1 MNSLRPSV
9 YFGRGCGEVDDKNL
23 SRRQLIQA
31 GALAGAWL
39 AFPGIA
45 AGSPLPEYKKL
56 ASGDDASLYL
66 IHGNVIDV
74 VRGVVLRDKTVV
86 IRRGVIADVT
96 DSLPVAGPQATV
108 VDLRDHYVLPGLID
122 AHCHTTLTSE
132 AGLSIFG
139 LAATYRQLKRN
150 YVQQFAHG
158 VTTVRDMG
166 AMPKL
171 LQDGLKWIAD
181 GDITGP
187 RVVYCNAFTNICE
200 SHPDIDPAD
209 VSIFSGLALAVTGN
223 PSLWFKDTRELQE
236 RMKENS
242 AGGASFIKLTMD
254 KRSVMCGRGE
264 IPVYSDEHLRTIKE
278 FAQRHNLPTAGHVHT
293 RFGFDRALHYS
304 LNSIEH
310 SIGDALVTD
319 QDALAMAQR
328 NIAIVPTLMI
338 AQMYAA
344 SEAYREIPA
353 QYRTDFIGEELA
365 IRKKYLHS
373 CTADDVEPGIHQAN
387 LKTLELLRANGCEA
401 LSRKGKFLARPDLYF
416 DILLQGPENLLR
428 MKRGGV
434 LVGCGTDSGVPF
446 IYHGTLWR
454 EMEMLRRL
462 GFTSSE
468 VLQCAT
474 INNARILRLADK
486 IGTIEKGKFA
496 DLAVFRENPLQKI
509 EACRMPRWVVKEGRV
524 YDVAIKM

>member
-1 MNSLRPSV
+1 MN
-9 YFGRGCGEVDDKNL
+9 DKNETGGL
-23 SRRQLIQA
+23 SRRRLIQA

-45 AGSPLPEYKKL
+45 ACSSLPEYKKL
-56 ASGDDASLYL
+56 ASSDDAGLYL

-74 VRGVVLRDKTVV
+74 DRGVVLRDKTVV
-86 IRRGVIADVT
+86 IRRGIIAAVT
-96 DSLPVAGPQATV
+96 DTPQVTDPQAVV
-108 VDLRDHYVLPGLID
+108 VDLANHYVLPGLID

-132 AGLSIFG
+132 AGLNVFG
-139 LAATYRQLKRN
+139 LTTTYRQFKRN

-171 LQDGLKWIAD
+171 LHDGLKWIAD
-181 GDITGP
+181 GDIIGP
-187 RVVYCNAFTNICE
+187 RVVYCNAFTNVYG
-200 SHPDIDPAD
+200 SHPDVDPAD
-209 VSIFSGLALAVTGN
+209 VSIFSGLALAVAGN
-223 PSLWFKDTRELQE
+223 PSLWFKDTRELRD
-236 RMKENS
+236 RMRDNS

-254 KRSVMCGRGE
+254 KRSVMCGRRE

-278 FAQRHNLPTAGHVHT
+278 FSERQNLPVAGHVHT
-293 RFGFDRALHYS
+293 RFGLDRALRYG

-310 SIGDALVTD
+310 SIGDAFVTD
-319 QDALAMAQR
+319 QDALVMAQKS
-328 NIAIVPTLMI
+328 IAIVPTLMI

-344 SEAYREIPA
+344 PEAYRELPE
-353 QYRTDFIGEELA
+353 QYRTDFIGEELT
-365 IRKKYLHS
+365 IREEYLHS
-373 CTADDVEPGIHQAN
+373 CTVDDVEPGIHRSN
-387 LKTLELLRANGCEA
+387 LKTLERLRADGCEA
-401 LSRKGKFLARPDLYF
+401 LSGKGQFLTRPDVYF
-416 DILLQGPENLLR
+416 DILLRGPENLLK
-428 MKRGGV
+428 MKRAGV

-454 EMEMLRRL
+454 EMEILSRI
-462 GFTSSE
+462 GFTNKE
-468 VLQCAT
+468 ILQCAT

-509 EACRMPRWVVKEGRV
+509 EACRTPRFVVKDGRV
-524 YDVAIKM
+524 YDVSVKI